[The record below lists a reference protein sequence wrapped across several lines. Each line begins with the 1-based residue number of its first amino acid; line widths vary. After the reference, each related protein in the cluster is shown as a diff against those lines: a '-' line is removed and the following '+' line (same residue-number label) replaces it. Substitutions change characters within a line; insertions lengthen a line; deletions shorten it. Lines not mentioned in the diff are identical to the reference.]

1 MNRAVNLVPIPMF
14 SPEIVY
20 EVWRCP
26 TDLKNIGLFT
36 RAREWL
42 DGRFMDNSRTRKAL
56 ATIQDSNGWQITP
69 GESLKPLRGG
79 GQLSKKYSVHHNL

>member
-36 RAREWL
+36 RA
-42 DGRFMDNSRTRKAL
+42 L
-56 ATIQDSNGWQITP
+56 AGSDLGCV
-69 GESLKPLRGG
+69 EVR
-79 GQLSKKYSVHHNL
+79 